1 MAKYTGKYA
10 KGRRSGL
17 LLPVLAVVLL
27 LGLITAGVAYYLQE
41 TGGVT
46 ASYQLAQV
54 SCKIDESFT
63 GREKTSIT
71 VKNTSN
77 VPAYIRVRLV
87 GYWETPSGKIA
98 GQSSPELTI
107 TPATGW
113 KALGNDTWL
122 YTTPVDPGAS
132 TGNLLGA
139 PLALEAED
147 GYIPVVKVL
156 AEAIQ
161 ENAVT
166 DAWGVTVTP

>member
-10 KGRRSGL
+10 QGRKSGL
-17 LLPVLAVVLL
+17 LVPILAVVLL

-54 SCKIDESFT
+54 SCQVDEKFDGT
-63 GREKTSIT
+63 QKTEIK
-71 VKNTSN
+71 VRNTSN

-87 GYWETPSGKIA
+87 SYWETPSGKIA
-98 GQSSPELTI
+98 GRSSPELKDLSV
-107 TPATGW
+107 AGGW
-113 KALGNDTWL
+113 QAMGDNTWL
-122 YTTPVDPGAS
+122 YATPVEPGESTEDLLAAS
-132 TGNLLGA
+132 LT
-139 PLALEAED
+139 LEAED

-161 ENAVT
+161 ESAAT
-166 DAWGVTVTP
+166 DAWRSKP

>member
-10 KGRRSGL
+10 KGRKPGL
-17 LLPVLAVVLL
+17 LIPILAVVLL

-41 TGGVT
+41 TGGAT

-54 SCKIDESFT
+54 SCQVDEVFDGS
-63 GREKTSIT
+63 EKTEIK

-87 GYWETPSGKIA
+87 SYWETPSGKIA
-98 GQSSPELTI
+98 GRSSPELNVS
-107 TPATGW
+107 AADGW
-113 KALGNDTWL
+113 RDLGDNTWL
-122 YTTPVDPGAS
+122 YTKPVEPGKS
-132 TGNLLGA
+132 TGNLLKE
-139 PLALEAED
+139 PLAMEVDAE

-161 ENAVT
+161 ESAVT
-166 DAWGVTVTP
+166 KAWGVTP